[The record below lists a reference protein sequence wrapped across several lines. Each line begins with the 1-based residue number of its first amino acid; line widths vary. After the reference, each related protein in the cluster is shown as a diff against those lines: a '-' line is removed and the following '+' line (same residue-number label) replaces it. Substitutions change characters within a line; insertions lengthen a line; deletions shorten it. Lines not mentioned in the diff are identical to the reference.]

1 MSNALLN
8 LRTEFS
14 VGAAA
19 ARTEALLDRAHELR
33 LDSVAR
39 VDRGTLL
46 GLDLFSR
53 AAQARG
59 LHPVA
64 GVELELALL
73 SVPAATLADLT
84 APATAP
90 LVLYAESEA
99 GYRNLIRLVT
109 VAHSRAGRGDR
120 GRPAPGASCHPHGH
134 RGAGRPFITI
144 DDLIQHRS
152 GLIAQ
157 SPGPGGEISSQIQR
171 GQADLAEKLALR
183 LVEVFGRSAFYLGV
197 ACHGQPEDARLA
209 EALRELSRRT
219 GIATVAAPQ
228 VDRLDPADSR
238 LLDLLG
244 SIGSG
249 HRAGGAGGNLP
260 VGPGSHFRSPAE
272 WRRIYRDHLDA
283 WERAAELAARCVAAP
298 SGIAGQRLRYPLPA
312 GRTEVSYVASLCG
325 ARLPRQPEYERR
337 FEAELDRI
345 IALDL
350 AGYFLVLWD
359 LHRYILAHD
368 LSPGAGSAP
377 LTSSLVAWLLG
388 ITGVD
393 PVAGGLRF
401 EHFLAQAQEGPP
413 PVELRCDPERAAE
426 ITAYLEHRYGPD
438 ALYHAPRLRTFSA
451 RQAVRE
457 LGPAL
462 SIDIDTV
469 ELFARNIPD
478 AEADLP
484 TVLARHDS
492 LAQRYG
498 RDPLVRVWLDLV
510 GRLQGMPRSIE
521 ADPGRLILLDGGAI
535 APAPARLDWQGR
547 RFLEVSAATA
557 PGFLSLRLVCAPLPE
572 LGELDSPAPV
582 ADPVTEVS
590 LRQVAGHE
598 PALVDRFRRRALG
611 QEPVRIVDGALE
623 PILGRT
629 RGLLLEQE
637 QLLEIAES
645 MAGFPADEA
654 EEFRRVVCRG
664 PSGAA
669 LPGFAGASESVRR
682 ADARSVALHHWRFRF
697 VEGAVAR
704 GARAERAIEIFMS
717 LVSAGPRLA
726 SRAESLARVA
736 GSSAGPQMARPIM
749 ALRPVV
755 GRRPSRIPG
764 TGRPSAAAALAAS
777 ADPFPQSCRRSSGP
791 VQLDM
796 LWAREADQ
804 AERSA
809 PRRNGTYGDTR

>member
-19 ARTEALLDRAHELR
+19 ARAEALLDRASELR

-64 GVELELALL
+64 GVELDLALL
-73 SVPAATLADLT
+73 SAPAETLADLT

-90 LVLYAESEA
+90 IVLYAESES
-99 GYRNLIRLVT
+99 GYRNLVRLVT
-109 VAHSRAGRGDR
+109 LAHSRAGRGDR
-120 GRPAPGASCHPHGH
+120 GRPAPGASCHPHGPC
-134 RGAGRPFITI
+134 GAGRPFITI
-144 DDLIQHRS
+144 DDLIQLRN

-157 SPGPGGEISSQIQR
+157 SPGPGGEISCQIQR

-183 LVEVFGRSAFYLGV
+183 LVEVFGRSAFYLGL

-209 EALRELSRRT
+209 AALRELSQRT
-219 GIATVAAPQ
+219 GIGTVASPR
-228 VDRLDPADSR
+228 VDRIDPADSR

-244 SIGSG
+244 SIGPG
-249 HRAGGAGGNLP
+249 AQGGRVAATAPEMAGT
-260 VGPGSHFRSPAE
+260 HFRSPAE

-283 WERAAELAARCVAAP
+283 WERAAEVAARCVAAP
-298 SGIAGQRLRYPLPA
+298 SGLIGQRLRYPLPA
-312 GRTEVSYVASLCG
+312 GRTEAAYLASLCG
-325 ARLPRQPEYERR
+325 ARLPRQPGYERR
-337 FEAELDRI
+337 FEAELEHI
-345 IALDL
+345 LEQDL

-359 LHRYILAHD
+359 LHRYIRAHD
-368 LSPGAGSAP
+368 LSAGAGAAP

-401 EHFLAQAQEGPP
+401 EHFLSQAQDGPP
-413 PVELRCDPERAAE
+413 PVELSCDPERAAE

-438 ALYHAPRLRTFSA
+438 ALFHAPRLRTFTA

-462 SIDIDTV
+462 SIDVDTI
-469 ELFARNIPD
+469 ELFARNMPD
-478 AEADLP
+478 AEAELP
-484 TVLARHDS
+484 AVLARHDS
-492 LAQRYG
+492 LAYRYG
-498 RDPLVRVWLDLV
+498 REARIRAWLDLA
-510 GRLQGMPRSIE
+510 GRLQGLPRALE
-521 ADPGRLILLDGGAI
+521 ADPGRLILLDGGA
-535 APAPARLDWQGR
+535 APPAPSRRDWQGR

-557 PGFLSLRLVCAPLPE
+557 PGFLALRLVSAPLPE
-572 LGELDSPAPV
+572 LGEIEWPGPEVDR
-582 ADPVTEVS
+582 VTGVT

-598 PALVDRFRRRALG
+598 PALVDRFRRRATG
-611 QEPVRIVDGALE
+611 QEPVRIVDRALE
-623 PILGRT
+623 PILART

-637 QLLEIAES
+637 QVVEIGES
-645 MAGFPADEA
+645 LAGFSPAEA
-654 EEFRRVVCRG
+654 EEFRRTICG
-664 PSGAA
+664 IPPASA
-669 LPGFAGASESVRR
+669 LPGFAAGLDAARRLDVRG
-682 ADARSVALHHWRFRF
+682 VALHQWRFRF
-697 VEGAVAR
+697 VEGAVSR
-704 GARAERAIEIFMS
+704 GARPERAVEIFLA

-726 SRAESLARVA
+726 SRATSLAHLAASAAHAGAAAPVLALRAVA
-736 GSSAGPQMARPIM
+736 GRQHSQN
-749 ALRPVV
+749 
-755 GRRPSRIPG
+755 PG
-764 TGRPSAAAALAAS
+764 TGRPYAAAALAAS
-777 ADPFPQSCRRSSGP
+777 TGPFPRSSRRSGAP

-796 LWAREADQ
+796 PWVRDAGAAD
-804 AERSA
+804 RPA
-809 PRRNGTYGDTR
+809 PRRNGTDGDTR